1 VTPRLITV
9 QTFEAGKGVDLNL
22 KAEVAFMNDSV
33 PTYFAKKP
41 IYVVLLAE
49 TSDGHT
55 IFFMRSSLVWPSCIY
70 PLSNTELT
78 CHSAKK
84 LGNGQEFRFKAHL
97 ISPSQSVIC
106 HVMCDEIGNL
116 V

>member
-1 VTPRLITV
+1 VTLRLIRA

-33 PTYFAKKP
+33 PIYFARKP

-55 IFFMRSSLVWPSCIY
+55 IFFMRSRLVY
-70 PLSNTELT
+70 PYASIHCRTVE
-78 CHSAKK
+78 H
-84 LGNGQEFRFKAHL
+84 GVD
-97 ISPSQSVIC
+97 SVTAPKS
-106 HVMCDEIGNL
+106 
-116 V
+116 